1 MSLNIKN
8 QETERLVRQLARVTG
23 ENVTRA
29 VTVAVRERLD
39 RVQLNDQ
46 AAATQRANQI
56 RQIAQDAARRWLEP
70 YRGTEHGDL
79 LYDSLG
85 LPR

>member
-29 VTVAVRERLD
+29 VTVAVRERLE

-70 YRGTEHGDL
+70 YRSTEHGDL